1 MIIRHP
7 RRSGTIWTDDN
18 SIEWADIVGTYETG
32 QDDVREKAMAV
43 AQRTVDAA
51 KQLADGIKSEKM
63 KP

>member
-1 MIIRHP
+1 
-7 RRSGTIWTDDN
+7 
-18 SIEWADIVGTYETG
+18 VGTYETG

-51 KQLADGIKSEKM
+51 KQLADGIKSDKM